1 MYVSAML
8 AAAVLVLIMANLTEP
23 GEAAE
28 EIRWHDLTELGV
40 EGKGWTDT
48 ESYYDRL
55 PARAKGVVRDPVWS
69 LSKNSAGLCARFRT
83 NARVI
88 YARWSVASANLGMNH
103 MPPTGMSGVDLYAND
118 PTAMDP
124 RLRWRWIGTGRPER
138 QNDNE
143 QAIASGIP
151 EGDREYIL
159 NLPLYNGTVKAE
171 IGVPVSATLETA
183 VRTGDANKP
192 IVFYGTSIT
201 QGGCASRPGMAY
213 PAIIGRWLDRP
224 TINLGFSGNG
234 QMEPEMAA
242 LLAELDPAAFV
253 LDALPNNDAIGV
265 TQRLEPLVMKIR
277 EAHPDTPILLVENIS
292 YQAGWLLPAPRDS
305 YMSKNKALRDA
316 YARLLAAGVPGLHY
330 VPGEDLLGGD
340 AEATVDGTHP
350 TDLGFWRQALVL
362 EPVLRAVLQAR

>member
-1 MYVSAML
+1 MDMSAL
-8 AAAVLVLIMANLTEP
+8 FAAGLLILLIANAAEP
-23 GEAAE
+23 AEAAE
-28 EIRWHDLTELGV
+28 EIKWYDLTELGV

-48 ESYYDRL
+48 EAYFDRL

-69 LSKNSAGLCARFRT
+69 LSKNSAGLCARFKT

-88 YARWSVASANLGMNH
+88 HARWSLASPNLGMNH

-118 PTAMDP
+118 PTAADP
-124 RLRWRWIGTGRPER
+124 RLRWRWIGTGRPEK

-151 EGDREYIL
+151 EGTREYIL

-171 IGVPVSATLETA
+171 IGVPVSAMLETA
-183 VRTGDANKP
+183 VRTGEGNKP
-192 IVFYGTSIT
+192 VVFYGTSIT

-253 LDALPNNDAIGV
+253 LDALPNNDAAGV
-265 TQRLEPLVMKIR
+265 SQRLEPLVMKIR
-277 EAHPDTPILLVENIS
+277 EARPNTPILLVENIS
-292 YQAGWLLPAPRDS
+292 YQAGWLLPAPRNS
-305 YMSKNKALRDA
+305 YMSKNKALQEA
-316 YARLLAAGVPGLHY
+316 YARLMAAGVRGLHY
-330 VPGEDLLGGD
+330 VPGGDLLGAD

-350 TDLGFWRQALVL
+350 NDLGFWRQALVL
-362 EPVLRAVLQAR
+362 EPVLRDVLEAR